1 MNSTSELIIFVHIA
15 KTGGTTLRDILDK
28 QYGSNS
34 LSIYADP
41 SMKTLNSK
49 EKIVNMI
56 LQNIHT
62 ARSISGH
69 FSYGMKYNHIDQEP
83 LLSLINTPRNITHI
97 TMIRNPLEH
106 VFSLYHHYKR
116 NNHYNI
122 QTANV
127 TFETF
132 IKQKLYY
139 PNYQTLRVSGA
150 NIPDLNI
157 AKSNIVNNFAIVGIT
172 DMYNESIFLMK
183 ERLNWKDIKYQKLN
197 HYVKSD
203 LIQDIPKDLIQL
215 INLDNKL
222 DFKLYTFTK
231 QLLKQKISAL
241 NIIKQKELHEFS
253 PFT

>member
-1 MNSTSELIIFVHIA
+1 MTSTSELIIFVHIA

-116 NNHYNI
+116 YNI